1 MSNKQE
7 KTVLKVPVKNYYGT
21 GRRKSS
27 IAKVWLFPG
36 SGKVSVNNLSPDL
49 YFNDKYSLSTL
60 TSPLSITSL
69 TDKYDIKI
77 TVLGGGKSS
86 QIDAS
91 KLGISRALVELDES
105 YKPALKEYG
114 LLTRDSRVKERKK
127 YGLRGARKA
136 PQYRKR

>member
-1 MSNKQE
+1 MQSKK
-7 KTVLKVPVKNYYGT
+7 KTLKVPAKNNYGT

-36 SGKVSVNNLSPDL
+36 SGEVSVNDL
-49 YFNDKYSLSTL
+49 APEDYFNDKYSLNQLTL
-60 TSPLSITSL
+60 PLAVTSL
-69 TDKYDIKI
+69 TDKFDMKI

-86 QIDAS
+86 QIDSS
-91 KLGISRALVELDES
+91 KLGISRALVELDPS
-105 YKPALKEYG
+105 LKPVLKENG
-114 LLTRDSRVKERKK
+114 LLTRDPRVKERKK

>member
-7 KTVLKVPVKNYYGT
+7 KTVLKVPAKNYYGT

-49 YFNDKYSLSTL
+49 YFNDKYSLTTL

>member
-1 MSNKQE
+1 MTNKQE
-7 KTVLKVPVKNYYGT
+7 KIVLKVPAKNYYGT

-27 IAKVWLFPG
+27 IAKVWVFPG

-60 TSPLSITSL
+60 TLPLSITSL